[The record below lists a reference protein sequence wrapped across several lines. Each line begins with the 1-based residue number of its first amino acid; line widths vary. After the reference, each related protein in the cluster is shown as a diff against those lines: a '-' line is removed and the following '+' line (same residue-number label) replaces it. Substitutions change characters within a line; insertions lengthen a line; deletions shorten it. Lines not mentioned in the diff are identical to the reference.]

1 MLELVRELM
10 NDYAREGFVTTTVVL
25 VPQNLK
31 QGTLVLGVQWGKV
44 KGWRFD
50 GHEATGMSEHATL
63 AMLPRVEGD
72 LLNIRAVDQAV
83 ESLNNGRQQATVDI
97 VPADET
103 GYSWLDVRLHP
114 RLPVS
119 ANIGLDNSGTS
130 IKSGDGRLRTTVG
143 ATARGFGAD
152 VWSMGATRRHYY
164 DGYEASEDS
173 RNLSVS
179 MPLGFWDMELRHGDS
194 RYQRIFRSGYGG
206 YDSSGESVD
215 QNLKIGRTLSRSK
228 RGKTDMTLRIQRK
241 DNENFINDARLEV
254 NSKVYT
260 DLVLGVSRVDQVFG
274 GSFYADA
281 SWSRGT
287 RWLGAN
293 DVTINA
299 EGHTPALYYKY
310 AGNVSWTRGFG
321 TRRMDYSL
329 RGGWQYTPRKLLT
342 ANKLTVGDEYSVRG
356 FKGDSVFGDKGAYL
370 SNTLNVPIAAGF
382 VGFVGADVG
391 VVQDNVPDAKKTVV
405 SSWAV
410 GVSGSWRNA
419 SITLTHAAPIKSPY
433 PTKGDVLYAMA
444 SLRF

>member
-1 MLELVRELM
+1 
-10 NDYAREGFVTTTVVL
+10 
-25 VPQNLK
+25 
-31 QGTLVLGVQWGKV
+31 
-44 KGWRFD
+44 
-50 GHEATGMSEHATL
+50 
-63 AMLPRVEGD
+63 MLPRVEGD

-130 IKSGDGRLRTTVG
+130 IEPGDGRLRTTVG
-143 ATARGFGAD
+143 ATVRGFGAD
-152 VWSMGATRRHYY
+152 VWSMGATRRHYF
-164 DGYEASEDS
+164 DGHDEASEDS

-179 MPLGFWDMELRHGDS
+179 MPLGFWDVELRRGDS
-194 RYQRIFRSGYGG
+194 DYQRKHIFNGIYNTTGNST
-206 YDSSGESVD
+206 D
-215 QNLKIGRTLSRSK
+215 QNLKIGRTLARSK
-228 RGKTDMTLRIQRK
+228 RGKTDLSLRIQRK
-241 DNENFINDARLEV
+241 DNENFIEGARLDI

-260 DLVLGVSRVDQVFG
+260 DLVLGLSRVDQVFG
-274 GSFYADA
+274 GSFYADVN
-281 SWSRGT
+281 WSRGT

-293 DVTINA
+293 DDTKDVDGN
-299 EGHTPALYYKY
+299 PQALYYKY

-321 TRRMDYSL
+321 TRRMDFAL
-329 RGGWQYTPRKLLT
+329 RSGWQYTPRKLLS
-342 ANKLTVGDEYSVRG
+342 ANRLTIGDEYTVRG
-356 FKGDSVFGDKGAYL
+356 FKGDAVLGDKGAYL

-405 SSWAV
+405 SGWAV
-410 GVSGSWRNA
+410 GVRGSWRNA